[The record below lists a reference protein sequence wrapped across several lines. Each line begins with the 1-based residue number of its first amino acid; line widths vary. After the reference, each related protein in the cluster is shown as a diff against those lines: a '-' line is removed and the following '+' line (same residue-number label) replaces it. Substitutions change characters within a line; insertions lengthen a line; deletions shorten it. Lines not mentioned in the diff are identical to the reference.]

1 MYQVQVIFFSM
12 DLTPAQRKAEREALV
27 KEVHS
32 KLPEA
37 WRAILTE
44 KKAIIIH
51 PDGEVSV
58 PK

>member
-1 MYQVQVIFFSM
+1 M
-12 DLTPAQRKAEREALV
+12 DLTPARRKAEREAQV
-27 KEVHS
+27 KEAHS

-44 KKAIIIH
+44 KNAIIIH
-51 PDGEVSV
+51 TDGEVSV